1 MEKNRWII
9 SDVAKKTGL
18 EAHVL
23 RYWEKE
29 LDLEIPRN
37 ELGHRYFLDCHI
49 EIFNKIHSL
58 KEQGYQLKAIKNAI
72 YHNNIANANNI
83 ITMPLASITNIN
95 RNPAPAENQIET
107 KNSSD
112 KMDQFRQI
120 LGEVMLQTMNEH
132 GKEMG
137 IQISDKVIKQMDYLL
152 RMQEELEDERFR
164 RLDETIRS
172 YQKDRQEI
180 GLSYKENKK
189 QHHLLKRKPKRVMGH
204 A

>member
-37 ELGHRYFLDCHI
+37 ELGHRYYLDCHI
-49 EIFNKIHSL
+49 EIFNKIHNL

-72 YHNNIANANNI
+72 YHNNITNSNNI
-83 ITMPLASITNIN
+83 IAMPIASISNVN
-95 RNPAPAENQIET
+95 RNQAEV
-107 KNSSD
+107 KNSTD
-112 KMDQFRQI
+112 KMNQFRQI
-120 LGEVMLQTMNEH
+120 LSEVMLQTMNEH

-137 IQISDKVIKQMDYLL
+137 IQISDKVIKQIDYLL

-189 QHHLLKRKPKRVMGH
+189 QQHLIKKRQKRVIGH

>member
-9 SDVAKKTGL
+9 SDVSKKTGL
-18 EAHVL
+18 EPHVL

-37 ELGHRYFLDCHI
+37 ELGHRYYLDCHI

-72 YHNNIANANNI
+72 YHNNISNSNNI
-83 ITMPLASITNIN
+83 IAMPMATITNIN
-95 RNPAPAENQIET
+95 KNQIDNQVEI
-107 KNSSD
+107 KKSSD
-112 KMDQFRQI
+112 KMNQFKQI
-120 LGEVMLQTMNEH
+120 LSEVMLQTMNEH

-152 RMQEELEDERFR
+152 RMQEELEDERFK

-189 QHHLLKRKPKRVMGH
+189 QHHFIKKKQKRVVGH

>member
-37 ELGHRYFLDCHI
+37 ELGHRYYLDCHI
-49 EIFNKIHSL
+49 EIFNRIHNL

-72 YHNNIANANNI
+72 YHNNLSNSNNI
-83 ITMPLASITNIN
+83 IAMPIASITNIN
-95 RNPAPAENQIET
+95 RNQAENQIET
-107 KNSSD
+107 KNPND
-112 KMDQFRQI
+112 KMNQFRQI
-120 LGEVMLQTMNEH
+120 LSEVMLQAMNEH

-152 RMQEELEDERFR
+152 RMQEDLEDERFR

-172 YQKDRQEI
+172 YQKDRQET
-180 GLSYKENKK
+180 GLLYKENKK
-189 QHHLLKRKPKRVMGH
+189 QHHLIKRKQKRVIGH

>member
-9 SDVAKKTGL
+9 SDVARKTGL

-37 ELGHRYFLDCHI
+37 ELGHRYYLDCHI
-49 EIFNKIHSL
+49 EIFNKIHNL

-72 YHNNIANANNI
+72 YHNNLTNTNNI
-83 ITMPLASITNIN
+83 IPMPIPSITNN
-95 RNPAPAENQIET
+95 YRNQEENQIEV
-107 KNSSD
+107 KNPND
-112 KMDQFRQI
+112 KMNQFRQI
-120 LGEVMLQTMNEH
+120 LSEVMLQTMNEH

-137 IQISDKVIKQMDYLL
+137 IQISDKVIKQVDYLL

-180 GLSYKENKK
+180 GLSYKENKRQNHLIKKK
-189 QHHLLKRKPKRVMGH
+189 QKRVMGH

>member
-9 SDVAKKTGL
+9 SDIAKKTGL

-37 ELGHRYFLDCHI
+37 ELGHRYYLDCHI
-49 EIFNKIHSL
+49 EIFNKIHNL

-72 YHNNIANANNI
+72 YHNNLSNTNNI
-83 ITMPLASITNIN
+83 IAMPISPIANIN
-95 RNPAPAENQIET
+95 RNQSENQIET
-107 KNSSD
+107 KNSND
-112 KMDQFRQI
+112 KMNQFRQI
-120 LGEVMLQTMNEH
+120 LSEVMLQTMNDH

-164 RLDETIRS
+164 RLDETIRT

-180 GLSYKENKK
+180 GLSYRENKK
-189 QHHLLKRKPKRVMGH
+189 QQHLIKKKQKRVMGH

>member
-37 ELGHRYFLDCHI
+37 ELGHRYYLDCHI
-49 EIFNKIHSL
+49 EIFNRIHNL

-72 YHNNIANANNI
+72 YQNNLSNSNNI
-83 ITMPLASITNIN
+83 IAMPIASITNIN
-95 RNPAPAENQIET
+95 RNQVEKQVET
-107 KNSSD
+107 KNSND
-112 KMDQFRQI
+112 KMNQFRQI
-120 LGEVMLQTMNEH
+120 LSEVMLQTMNEH

-137 IQISDKVIKQMDYLL
+137 IQISDKVIKQVDYLL

-180 GLSYKENKK
+180 GILYKENKK
-189 QHHLLKRKPKRVMGH
+189 QHHLLKKKPKRVMGH